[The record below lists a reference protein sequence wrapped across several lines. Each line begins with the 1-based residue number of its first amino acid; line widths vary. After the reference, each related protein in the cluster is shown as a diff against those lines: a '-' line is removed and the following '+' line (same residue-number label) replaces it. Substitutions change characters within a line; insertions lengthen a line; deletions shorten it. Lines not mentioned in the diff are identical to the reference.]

1 MSQNLN
7 PCIIIIIIIIIIIY
21 FCKINKYK
29 PIYWFINYSMTLYQ
43 LQIWSSAEWDEKMF
57 ILSEQERKQMKCLG
71 KFLRNA
77 DYPGRSEEN
86 HRK

>member
-1 MSQNLN
+1 
-7 PCIIIIIIIIIIIY
+7 
-21 FCKINKYK
+21 
-29 PIYWFINYSMTLYQ
+29 
-43 LQIWSSAEWDEKMF
+43 MF